1 MINSLTWCV
10 WLVAALMALSATRNP
25 TYLVIAFL
33 CVMLVRTSLED
44 RDEARRV
51 PGSSLFFCL
60 AVIITAAFFNG
71 LTSHFG
77 STVLLVIPGHIPLL
91 SGAITLEALVYGAL
105 NGLVL
110 SSLFMA
116 FSVLNKAL
124 PTRDLIQLIPRA
136 YYSLAIVILIAVTFI
151 PSTRRQFEA
160 IREAALIR
168 GHRFRGLGDI
178 LPMMMPLLTS
188 GLERAFQLAESM
200 TARGFAGQER
210 EKDLYLNRLLMFV
223 GLLAMLAG
231 WLLRLIQGE
240 ALPGILILTAGCLL
254 IIGNIAYVGCT
265 FKRTTY
271 RKRSWSLRDG
281 WTLAGAAL
289 TLAVFVASLFLS
301 SPNSLEYSPYPVVT
315 LPLFDPWIGAAI
327 LGLLVPI
334 FIVI

>member
-1 MINSLTWCV
+1 MINALAWCG
-10 WLVAALMALSATRNP
+10 WLIAALMALSATRNP
-25 TYLVIAFL
+25 TYLMIAFL
-33 CVMLVRTSLED
+33 CVTLVRTSLAD

-60 AVIITAAFFNG
+60 VVIITATFFNG

-77 STVLLVIPGHIPLL
+77 NTVLLVIPGQIPLI

-110 SSLFMA
+110 SGLFMA

-136 YYSLAIVILIAVTFI
+136 YYSLAIVISIAVTFI
-151 PSTRRQFEA
+151 PSTRLQFEA

-168 GHRFRGLGDI
+168 GHRFRELRDI
-178 LPMMMPLLTS
+178 LPMMMLLLTS

-200 TARGFAGQER
+200 TARGFAGQEKT
-210 EKDLYLNRLLMFV
+210 KDLYFSRLLMFV
-223 GLLAMLAG
+223 GLLAMLVG

-240 ALPGILILTAGCLL
+240 VLPGALILAAGCLL
-254 IIGNIAYVGCT
+254 IIGNITYVGCT

-281 WTLAGAAL
+281 WVLAGAAL
-289 TLAVFVASLFLS
+289 TLAACVIPHFLS
-301 SPNSLEYSPYPVVT
+301 LSGYLEYSTYPTVA
-315 LPLFDPWIGAAI
+315 LPLFDPWVGAAI

-334 FIVI
+334 FVII